1 MSRVIVKFLL
11 VVFSFSNL
19 AQAGQLRL
27 YKTSFSS
34 NMERYNSVLGF
45 FAELDRLI
53 PARQDDSLPL
63 ECRQVTEAN
72 VGVLGA
78 NDPGVAQALEAQP
91 GVLYFNLYQKCVY
104 TIVNDSFSK
113 SELSNENA
121 QQILGES
128 LARRVSSKP
137 WNRIKL
143 TDLGQEQQQQI
154 LSRFILYIVGPDI
167 ILQSKKYIG
176 PGNVFGQDEIK
187 NTDQLAAFLKN
198 HVLKINEQATLSD
211 FYSAFIIILRNGP
224 VIKT

>member
-1 MSRVIVKFLL
+1 M
-11 VVFSFSNL
+11 VFSFSNL

-53 PARQDDSLPL
+53 PAREEKALPE

-104 TIVNDSFSK
+104 TIVKDSFSK
-113 SELSNENA
+113 RELSAENA
-121 QQILGES
+121 MQILGES
-128 LARRVSSKP
+128 VARKLSNKT
-137 WNRIKL
+137 WDKIRII
-143 TDLGQEQQQQI
+143 DLNQEMQQQV

-176 PGNVFGQDEIK
+176 PNNVFGQDEIK
-187 NTDQLAAFLKN
+187 NTDQLAAFLRN
-198 HVLKINEQATLSD
+198 HVLKINDQATLSD